1 MQRPAN
7 CSNFSTKINC
17 MKTTVL
23 FLMLSVCSFT
33 GFAQIEMKESRQ
45 WTKIGQVKFGG
56 ITKASMEYVVDSP
69 GDTSFMFFIK
79 DVREQ
84 PKDNYF
90 AIHFK
95 GYNNTFS
102 TFYTV
107 LKSFFIKENQKD
119 RKYEKVF
126 KLGDTNVHVQHH

>member
-1 MQRPAN
+1 
-7 CSNFSTKINC
+7 

-23 FLMLSVCSFT
+23 LLLLSLCSFA
-33 GFAQIEMKESRQ
+33 GSAQIEMKESRE

-56 ITKASMEYVVDSP
+56 ITKASMQYVVDSP
-69 GDTSFMFFIK
+69 NDTSFMFFIK

-95 GYNNTFS
+95 GYNNTFN
-102 TFYTV
+102 TLYTV
-107 LKSFFIKENQKD
+107 LKSFFTKEN
-119 RKYEKVF
+119 
-126 KLGDTNVHVQHH
+126 